1 MKRKH
6 IVMDSEAREDIG
18 ILLLPP
24 EVYAGVGRFLIVI
37 WLISN
42 VVSVVATAAFFLGQS
57 VGSVLHSYS
66 GLMLDYHTYF
76 ALGFGL
82 FVQSILLA
90 AQISIGYIHA
100 MIAREHGET
109 AIVNKKMLRNAKM
122 RKIAW
127 NTLSNLILLFNYIA
141 EVLVFQD
148 LGEWQSSAFCLM
160 LFVCNFFLG
169 VFGVQILW
177 ANKSKRSVSH

>member
-1 MKRKH
+1 
-6 IVMDSEAREDIG
+6 MDSDTREDIG

-24 EVYAGVGRFLIVI
+24 EVYSGVGRFLIVI
-37 WLISN
+37 WLIGN
-42 VVSVVATAAFFLGQS
+42 VTSVLATAAFFLGQS
-57 VGSVLHSYS
+57 VGSVLHNYS

-90 AQISIGYIHA
+90 VQIAIGYIHA
-100 MIAREHGET
+100 MIARQHGET
-109 AIVNKKMLRNAKM
+109 AIVNKKMLRSAKM
-122 RKIAW
+122 RKIVW
-127 NTLSNLILLFNYIA
+127 NILSNLILLFNYIA
-141 EVLVFQD
+141 NVIVFQE

-169 VFGVQILW
+169 IFGVQILW
-177 ANKSKRSVSH
+177 ANKSNRSVSR